1 MLTDKV
7 FLIRKERGEPPSLLL
22 NTTEERQAKA
32 GDQEEPCE
40 SASPVL
46 WGQAVMWTSGTG
58 ALISALKSWHT
69 VKVIPQSET
78 AVIILAK
85 IYVAHGD

>member
-1 MLTDKV
+1 MLTDKGI
-7 FLIRKERGEPPSLLL
+7 FDQKGKRWTPLTTF
-22 NTTEERQAKA
+22 NTIEERQAKA

-40 SASPVL
+40 SVSPVL